1 MFSELKNLTRKEKQV
16 AKEIDS
22 VRVFYDEVVLER
34 YYEPK
39 MVWEIDNT
47 KKNDKM
53 TLIIAEPDDINSWI
67 QGLSQGCIVKMRHL
81 EDAIAKLINVGDLYS
96 SAILIRNHLELAGLL
111 CLSLEI
117 LLENDRDKLQ
127 RFISKTSYGAA
138 YYNNPKLRDSDDAF
152 FRTETPTVSAM
163 IGALDK
169 FLQAHTDNALNE
181 NFFKHNYAF
190 LCQFSHPS
198 TDTSTFFLNAT
209 PEGEG
214 HNMQFNWKPHFGK
227 TGTVS
232 TLHALKQSLQVGLA
246 CYFLF
251 TAYHFT
257 KDKIYVNE
265 NYIEKSYEIFTGNK
279 PER

>member
-1 MFSELKNLTRKEKQV
+1 MFSKLKNLKKKEKQV

-22 VRVFYDEVVLER
+22 IREFYDDIILEE
-34 YYEPK
+34 YYEPQ

-53 TLIIAEPDDINSWI
+53 TLIIAEPDDINCWI

-81 EDAIAKLINVGDLYS
+81 EEAIGRLMDVGDLYS
-96 SAILIRNHLELAGLL
+96 SAILIRHHLELSGLL

-117 LLENDRDKLQ
+117 LVEHDKDKLQ

-138 YYNNPKLRDSDDAF
+138 YYNNPKLRDSNDAF

-169 FLQAHTDNALNE
+169 FLQDHTESAFDE

-198 TDTSTFFLNAT
+198 TDTSTFFVDAT
-209 PEGEG
+209 LEGEG
-214 HNMQFNWKPHFGK
+214 HIMQFNWEPNFGK
-227 TGTVS
+227 IGTIS
-232 TLHALKQSLQVGLA
+232 TLHVLKQSLQVGLA

-257 KDKIYVNE
+257 QDKVYVNE
-265 NYIEKSYEIFTGNK
+265 TNIEKSFEIFTGNK